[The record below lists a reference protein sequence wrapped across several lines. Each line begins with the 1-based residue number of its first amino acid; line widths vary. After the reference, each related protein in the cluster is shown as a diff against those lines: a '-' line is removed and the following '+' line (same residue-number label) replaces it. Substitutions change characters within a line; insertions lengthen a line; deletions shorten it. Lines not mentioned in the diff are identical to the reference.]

1 MVNFFRE
8 IANLNNFNIFSH
20 IYNLPEGLSASEEV
34 SLMTSPRPVA
44 AASFISGD
52 PFSIVSLKNLKKY
65 FSKSHNSIC
74 YFIDKSFANICM

>member
-8 IANLNNFNIFSH
+8 IANLNDNFNIFSH

-52 PFSIVSLKNLKKY
+52 PFRIVSLKNLKK
-65 FSKSHNSIC
+65 
-74 YFIDKSFANICM
+74 

>member
-1 MVNFFRE
+1 MVIFFRE
-8 IANLNNFNIFSH
+8 IANLNNNLNIFSH
-20 IYNLPEGLSASEEV
+20 MYNLPEGLSASEEV

-65 FSKSHNSIC
+65 FSKSHHIILSLIL
-74 YFIDKSFANICM
+74 